1 MTFSDPSVTDN
12 DENML
17 IIQGDTRVADIYL
30 GEFMRVFNHFY
41 FRYLRQQHTATGGQ
55 VSYLRVDDT
64 WTERY
69 YDRRTPSYRQRLLFR

>member
-1 MTFSDPSVTDN
+1 
-12 DENML
+12 ML
-17 IIQGDTRVADIYL
+17 IIQDDTRVADIYL

-41 FRYLRQQHTATGGQ
+41 FRYLRQQHTAATGQG
-55 VSYLRVDDT
+55 SYLQTDDT